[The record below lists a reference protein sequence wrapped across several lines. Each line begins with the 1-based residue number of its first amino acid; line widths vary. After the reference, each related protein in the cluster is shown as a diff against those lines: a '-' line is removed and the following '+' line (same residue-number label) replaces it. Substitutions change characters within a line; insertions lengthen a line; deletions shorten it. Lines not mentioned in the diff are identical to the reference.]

1 MPIEAC
7 PSDTFHATA
16 DRIWDALTIPSRL
29 AGWIGAKTLNDPGR
43 RLEAGDHLVLGIGLS
58 HWIKIYFDML
68 KAEQPTE
75 LRFDVHLPLG
85 IVIHEVIRVTPISS
99 SECRVTFN

>member
-1 MPIEAC
+1 MAIEVC
-7 PSDTFHATA
+7 PSDTLQATA
-16 DRIWDALTIPSRL
+16 DHIWDALTIPPKL
-29 AGWIGAKTLNDPGR
+29 ASWIGAKVLNDPGR
-43 RLEAGDHLVLGIGLS
+43 RLEAGDHLVLGIGPG

-68 KAEQPTE
+68 KAEQLTE
-75 LRFDVHLPLG
+75 LRFDAHLPLG